1 MKIIAAFLDFY
12 CSGNVGEWTKFLPR
26 EGAIDGQNKGEEEG
40 KKRGVGILE
49 TIEQQSMKIN
59 RHVPNNLMLLEIPLW
74 RS

>member
-1 MKIIAAFLDFY
+1 MLESEKNFYQGREQLMVKIK
-12 CSGNVGEWTKFLPR
+12 ER
-26 EGAIDGQNKGEEEG
+26 
-40 KKRGVGILE
+40 RGVGILE

>member
-1 MKIIAAFLDFY
+1 MVILESEQNFYQGREQLMVKIK
-12 CSGNVGEWTKFLPR
+12 ER
-26 EGAIDGQNKGEEEG
+26 
-40 KKRGVGILE
+40 RGVGILE